1 MSKRSP
7 RGKASMLDARAH
19 IIYIDGKI
27 GPNIPPQALC
37 PHFPV
42 NIFAGSREKP
52 YLWRVVRLTTP
63 STPFYMSK
71 VRIPINPMQVGRVG
85 AYSMYVRSGE
95 QIVRQ
100 RKNSSNYGPE
110 ASRTESQMTRRVKW
124 SSLVNFYKVCS
135 AWMPKAYETLKQGQ
149 TVYNKFMQLNINKAH
164 CALTKD
170 MAQNGCCCIE
180 DWTVSQGSLSPIELD
195 PPIGEYGVRTN
206 IVLASAINATTTVKS
221 LSEDIIANNSTFQ
234 NGDNIAMVWFKNY
247 FDSRTYPFA
256 VCEYFEFTLDT
267 GNTALLNTTE
277 AGAVIASGNLTDRT
291 VLTTKSSAVEENGAN
306 AFVFIHTRKVGGQL
320 KVSTQDIYV
329 SVDDYTD
336 PFTGSQA
343 VQAAIGSYGVTEEVP
358 LDPSFSSAV
367 VSKVLWNGS
376 VIYQKGVTQGRFRIE
391 ATEGGELEIQGTGL
405 NSRDVKLGFFDGSTT
420 VEYTP
425 LEVTANSWK
434 YILTGNGYYT
444 LVGNKYLLGSLTLS
458 DIEPSGLSLRR
469 QMGMLTASQSTW
481 SQTAFKE
488 SVTAECINYAHKVGD
503 EYVKFR
509 LGIPQEESSHQE
521 SDFTFVNCTCSD
533 FISNLESQT
542 TAMNLTPIDTEKICR
557 VEFNSIII
565 AVFNYEN

>member
-1 MSKRSP
+1 
-7 RGKASMLDARAH
+7 
-19 IIYIDGKI
+19 
-27 GPNIPPQALC
+27 
-37 PHFPV
+37 
-42 NIFAGSREKP
+42 
-52 YLWRVVRLTTP
+52 
-63 STPFYMSK
+63 
-71 VRIPINPMQVGRVG
+71 MQVGRVG

-267 GNTALLNTTE
+267 ENTALLNTTE
-277 AGAVIASGNLTDRT
+277 AGEVIASGNLTDRT

-343 VQAAIGSYGVTEEVP
+343 VQAAIDSYGVTEEVP
-358 LDPSFSSAV
+358 LDPSFNPATAV
-367 VSKVLWNGS
+367 RVTYNGS
-376 VIYQKGVTQGRFRIE
+376 QIWQSGQGRARIDVS
-391 ATEGGELEIQGTGL
+391 EGGELVLQG
-405 NSRDVKLGFFDGSTT
+405 NSLDSSKSWVTFLADGASQA
-420 VEYTP
+420 VRYTP
-425 LEVTANSWK
+425 LWVDSDGWH
-434 YILTGNGYYT
+434 YLLTSNGHAT
-444 LVGNKYLLGSLTLS
+444 VIINKYVECSIDLQGIVTPAFLPTTLFVGVIKSNSVSDNIYNGQLTVQNSYCINAPLKVA
-458 DIEPSGLSLRR
+458 DGWPY
-469 QMGMLTASQSTW
+469 
-481 SQTAFKE
+481 FKVR
-488 SVTAECINYAHKVGD
+488 VTAEEAAFDISDVEIDNGAVGVTD
-503 EYVKFR
+503 YQNPYHRLTVVPTDASEPVAVKYD
-509 LGIPQEESSHQE
+509 G
-521 SDFTFVNCTCSD
+521 V
-533 FISNLESQT
+533 
-542 TAMNLTPIDTEKICR
+542 
-557 VEFNSIII
+557 II
-565 AVFNYEN
+565 AVFNYS